1 MFKVNNKDTVT
12 APLGLFWC
20 LYCYFRTYFTPCS
33 SVSNVNFKHVLFGCE
48 KKHHFNVS
56 HRSQHVVNRYQEKYV
71 ISEGKNCSPRC
82 QLQHGTQLEIE
93 RNVLLILAIVLLVS
107 TVLLKKIK

>member
-1 MFKVNNKDTVT
+1 MCEMFKVSNKDTVT

-33 SVSNVNFKHVLFGCE
+33 SVSNVNFKHVLFGWE
-48 KKHHFNVS
+48 KNHHFNVS

-71 ISEGKNCSPRC
+71 ISEGKNCSP
-82 QLQHGTQLEIE
+82 QS
-93 RNVLLILAIVLLVS
+93 ILRRDVNFNMELN
-107 TVLLKKIK
+107 LKLKEKYC